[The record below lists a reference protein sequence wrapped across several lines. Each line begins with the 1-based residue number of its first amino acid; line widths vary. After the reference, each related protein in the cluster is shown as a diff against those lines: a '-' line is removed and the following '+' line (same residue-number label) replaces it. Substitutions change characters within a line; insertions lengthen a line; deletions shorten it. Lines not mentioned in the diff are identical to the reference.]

1 MSTLRVGR
9 PAHPPAWP
17 LTRLDAEH
25 RGRGGVAKHPRTV
38 ALGRVEPHDA
48 PSEAAV
54 VPGGQAVDRD
64 AAKRVVL
71 RQYVAGLPMGSR
83 YQLCRGN
90 RAPGCCVDDS
100 PARWVNRRLHPF
112 GVAPLRDNF
121 ELEC

>member
-1 MSTLRVGR
+1 MVGENQLRS
-9 PAHPPAWP
+9 AC
-17 LTRLDAEH
+17 
-25 RGRGGVAKHPRTV
+25 
-38 ALGRVEPHDA
+38 
-48 PSEAAV
+48 AA
-54 VPGGQAVDRD
+54 GESFREYSVDRD

-90 RAPGCCVDDS
+90 CAPGRCVDDS